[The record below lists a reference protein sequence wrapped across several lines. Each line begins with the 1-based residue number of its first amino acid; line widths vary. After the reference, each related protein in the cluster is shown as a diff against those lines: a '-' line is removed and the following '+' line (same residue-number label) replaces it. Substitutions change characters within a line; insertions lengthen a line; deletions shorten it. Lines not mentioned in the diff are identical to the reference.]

1 MEIKRILNG
10 INYEILQEINNDI
23 PAKNMEYDSRNI
35 QKDDIFIALSGHT
48 VDGHDFIEKAVE
60 NGAGTIFVSKK
71 DVALIDGVNFY
82 YVENLSENM
91 GKIASNFYGY
101 PQNNLKIIG
110 VTGTNGKTTTTYILE
125 AFLGEDK
132 TARLGTVEY
141 KVGDE
146 VIPAPNTTPM
156 SIDIVKMCK
165 KAVDKGLKYL
175 VMEIS
180 SHGLELGRVNM
191 LKLDVAIFTNL
202 TEDHLDFHKTME
214 NYFNA
219 KKKIFDLL
227 KDTRNSVINIDDK
240 YGVKYMSYTNGL
252 SYGLEKG
259 DITGKIEHIL
269 RHGQKVELKIFNNK
283 YETELKL
290 LGKFNLYNLLGAI
303 GAVKCLGMPDEEI
316 MSKIQKIHGAPGRF
330 EPVQIDA
337 DFTVIVDYAHTG
349 DALENILKSVNELKT
364 GRVISVFGCG
374 GDRDREKRPVMG
386 RIAERYSDFAI
397 VTSDNPRT
405 EKPEEIVREIAAGL
419 KQENHIIEVDRAK
432 AIEIA
437 VQNAEKDDII
447 VIAGKGHE
455 TYQIIGREKRHFDD
469 REVVKKA
476 LADLIL
482 RGEK

>member
-10 INYEILQEINNDI
+10 INYETLQEINGDI
-23 PAKNMEYDSRNI
+23 SAQNMEYDSRKIGNG
-35 QKDDIFIALSGHT
+35 DIFIALKGHT
-48 VDGHDFIEKAVE
+48 VDGHNFIEKAIE
-60 NGAGTIFVSKK
+60 KGAKTILISKK
-71 DVALIDGVNFY
+71 DISLKEGINYY
-82 YVENLSENM
+82 YVENLSEDM

-110 VTGTNGKTTTTYILE
+110 VTGTNGKTTITYIIESL
-125 AFLGEDK
+125 LGEEK

-156 SIDIVKMCK
+156 SLDIVKMCK
-165 KAVDKGLKYL
+165 KAVDKNLEYL

-202 TEDHLDFHKTME
+202 TQDHLDFHKTME
-214 NYFNA
+214 NYFNS
-219 KKKIFDLL
+219 KKKIFNLL
-227 KDTRNSVINIDDK
+227 KDKRNSVINIDDE
-240 YGVKYMSYTNGL
+240 YGKRYISYTSGI

-259 DITGKIEHIL
+259 DITGKIENIS

-283 YETELKL
+283 YEIELKL

-303 GAVKCLGMPDEEI
+303 GAVKCFGMKDEEI
-316 MSKIQKIHGAPGRF
+316 LDKIKNIHGAPGRF
-330 EPVQIDA
+330 EGVKIDA
-337 DFTVIVDYAHTG
+337 DFTVIIDYAHTG
-349 DALENILKSVNELKT
+349 DALENILKSINELKT

-374 GDRDREKRPVMG
+374 GDRDRGKRPIMG
-386 RIAERYSDFAI
+386 RIAEKYSDI
-397 VTSDNPRT
+397 TVITSDNPRT
-405 EKPEEIVREIAAGL
+405 ENPLEIIEEIKVGL
-419 KQENHIIEVDRAK
+419 QQENHIIEPDRAK

-437 VQNAEKDDII
+437 VQNAKKDDII
-447 VIAGKGHE
+447 LIAGKGHE
-455 TYQIIGREKRHFDD
+455 TYQIIGREKVHFDD
-469 REVVKKA
+469 REAVRLA
-476 LADLIL
+476 LANLKL

>member
-10 INYEILQEINNDI
+10 IKYETLQEINGNI
-23 PAKNMEYDSRNI
+23 SAENMEYDSRKIN
-35 QKDDIFIALSGHT
+35 KGDIFIALAGHT

-60 NGAGTIFVSKK
+60 KGAETIFVSRK
-71 DVALIDGVNFY
+71 DIQFIDGINY
-82 YVENLSENM
+82 YYIENLSEDM

-101 PQNNLKIIG
+101 PQNSLKIIG

-125 AFLGEDK
+125 SLLGEDK

-146 VIPAPNTTPM
+146 IIPAPNTTPM
-156 SIDIVKMCK
+156 SLDIVKMCK
-165 KAVDKGLKYL
+165 KAVDKNLKYL

-191 LKLDVAIFTNL
+191 LKLDAAIFTNL
-202 TEDHLDFHKTME
+202 TQDHLDFHKTME
-214 NYFNA
+214 NYFHA
-219 KKKIFDLL
+219 KKKIFTLL
-227 KDTRNSVINIDDK
+227 KDVRNSVINIDDEYGKK
-240 YGVKYMSYTNGL
+240 YIEYTNGI

-259 DITGKIEHIL
+259 DITGKIENIS
-269 RHGQKVELKIFNNK
+269 RHGQKVELKIFNNR

-303 GAVKCLGMPDEEI
+303 GAVKCFGMKDKEI
-316 MSKIQKIHGAPGRF
+316 IEKIKNIHGAPGRF
-330 EPVQIDA
+330 EPVKIDA

-374 GDRDREKRPVMG
+374 GDRDKGKRPIMAE
-386 RIAERYSDFAI
+386 IAEKYSDVTVA
-397 VTSDNPRT
+397 TSDNPRT
-405 EKPEEIVREIAAGL
+405 EDPEEIL
-419 KQENHIIEVDRAK
+419 KDVVKGFKKENHIIEVDRKK
-432 AIEIA
+432 AIAIA
-437 VQNAEKDDII
+437 VQNAKKDDII

-455 TYQIIGREKRHFDD
+455 TYQIIGREKIHFDD
-469 REVVKKA
+469 REVVQEA
-476 LADLIL
+476 LANL
-482 RGEK
+482 R

>member
-10 INYEILQEINNDI
+10 INYEILHEIKSDI
-23 PAKNMEYDSRNI
+23 SAANMEYDSRKIN
-35 QKDDIFIALSGHT
+35 KGDIFIALAGHT

-60 NGAGTIFVSKK
+60 KGAETIFVSRK
-71 DVALIDGVNFY
+71 DIKFFEGVNY
-82 YVENLSENM
+82 YYIENLSENM

-125 AFLGEDK
+125 SLLGEDK

-156 SIDIVKMCK
+156 SLDIVKMCK
-165 KAVDKGLKYL
+165 KAVDKNLKYL
-175 VMEIS
+175 VMEVS
-180 SHGLELGRVNM
+180 SHGLDLGRVNM
-191 LKLDVAIFTNL
+191 LKFDAAIFTNL
-202 TEDHLDFHKTME
+202 TQDHLDFHKTME

-219 KKKIFDLL
+219 KKKIFSLL
-227 KDTRNSVINIDDK
+227 KDTRNSVINIDDE
-240 YGVKYMSYTNGL
+240 YGKRYMEYTNGI

-259 DITGKIEHIL
+259 DITGKIENIS
-269 RHGQKVELKIFNNK
+269 RHGQKVELKIFNSR
-283 YETELKL
+283 YEIELKL

-303 GAVKCLGMPDEEI
+303 GAVKCFGMEDEEI
-316 MSKIQKIHGAPGRF
+316 IEKIKNIHGAPGRF
-330 EPVQIDA
+330 EPVKIDA

-374 GDRDREKRPVMG
+374 GDRDKGKRPIMAE
-386 RIAERYSDFAI
+386 IAEKYSDLTVA
-397 VTSDNPRT
+397 TSDNPRT
-405 EKPEEIVREIAAGL
+405 EDPEEILRDVVKGF
-419 KQENHIIEVDRAK
+419 KKENHIIEADRKK
-432 AIEIA
+432 AVAIA

-455 TYQIIGREKRHFDD
+455 TYQIIGREKIHFDD
-469 REVVKKA
+469 REVVQEA
-476 LADLIL
+476 LANLKL

>member
-10 INYEILQEINNDI
+10 IKFEVLQEINENI
-23 PAKNMEYDSRNI
+23 SAENMEYDSRKIN
-35 QKDDIFIALSGHT
+35 KGDIFIALTGHT

-60 NGAGTIFVSKK
+60 KGAETIFVSRK
-71 DVALIDGVNFY
+71 DIQFIDGINY
-82 YVENLSENM
+82 YYIENLSEDM

-101 PQNNLKIIG
+101 PQNSLKIIG

-125 AFLGEDK
+125 SLLGEDK

-146 VIPAPNTTPM
+146 IIPAPNTTPM
-156 SIDIVKMCK
+156 SLDVVKMCK
-165 KAVDKGLKYL
+165 KAVDKNLKYL

-191 LKLDVAIFTNL
+191 LKLDAAIFTNL
-202 TEDHLDFHKTME
+202 TQDHLDFHKTME
-214 NYFNA
+214 NYFHA
-219 KKKIFDLL
+219 KKKIFTLL
-227 KDTRNSVINIDDK
+227 KDTRNSVINIDDE
-240 YGVKYMSYTNGL
+240 YGKKYMEYTNGI

-259 DITGKIEHIL
+259 DITGKIENIS
-269 RHGQKVELKIFNNK
+269 RHGQKVELKIFNNR

-303 GAVKCLGMPDEEI
+303 GAVKCFGMKDEEI
-316 MSKIQKIHGAPGRF
+316 IEKIKNIHGAPGRF
-330 EPVQIDA
+330 EPVKIDA

-374 GDRDREKRPVMG
+374 GDRDKGKRPIMAE
-386 RIAERYSDFAI
+386 IAEKYSDVTVA
-397 VTSDNPRT
+397 TSDNPRT
-405 EKPEEIVREIAAGL
+405 EDPAEIL
-419 KQENHIIEVDRAK
+419 KDVVKGFKKENHIIEVDRKK
-432 AIEIA
+432 AIAIA
-437 VQNAEKDDII
+437 VQNAKKDDII

-455 TYQIIGREKRHFDD
+455 TYQIIGREKIHFDD
-469 REVVKKA
+469 REAVQEA
-476 LADLIL
+476 LANL
-482 RGEK
+482 R